1 MGEIAKKLYIK
12 KNDIVQTASLYSS
25 AGDCGSIY
33 SYLKVDGATVYVPLG
48 VESDSRA
55 TIGRVKES
63 TGKVFAILAYVTHAD
78 GDLLAQV
85 EDSNTIT
92 FTTPADCQ
100 YVSFV
105 QHMMVGG
112 DRRGNFDKEIIN
124 TQRVS
129 VLPNTTY
136 TITYGAYDSDTHADT
151 INDVYGYSG
160 IDRGFNYQNHSSLG
174 KVLAPDTLDTSI
186 FKVYTDDGVGYP
198 YADAKAKTIY
208 KNSTGKEYPI

>member
-12 KNDIVQTASLYSS
+12 KNDIVQTAKLYSS
-25 AGDCGSIY
+25 AGDCGSNY
-33 SYLKVDGATVYVPLG
+33 GYLKVDGATVYVPLG
-48 VESDSRA
+48 VESDGRA

-63 TGKVFAILAYVTHAD
+63 TGKVFAILAYATHAD
-78 GDLLAQV
+78 GDLLAKV
-85 EDSNTIT
+85 TYSNTIT

-105 QHMMVGG
+105 QHMIVGV
-112 DRRGNFDKEIIN
+112 DKWNAGEEIIN

-136 TITYGAYDSDTHADT
+136 TITYGAYDPDTHADT
-151 INDVYGYSG
+151 MNDVYGYSG
-160 IDRGFNYQNHSSLG
+160 VERGFNYQNHSSLG
-174 KVLAPDTLDTSI
+174 KVLAPDTSDTSI

-198 YADAKAKTIY
+198 YADAEAKTTY